1 MRAHGAEPAIPLHAS
16 ILLLHK
22 PIARVRVVVDAV
34 LCFQFLDVV
43 EISFCVW
50 AGDTVAEG
58 LAGVEQDFFQ
68 TTVRCHV
75 LVLGEVVQ
83 ECGEALFK
91 THRNV
96 YPLDLKRRLCVL
108 QAVAE
113 DEVIA
118 VEIADGVI
126 AK

>member
-1 MRAHGAEPAIPLHAS
+1 MA
-16 ILLLHK
+16 
-22 PIARVRVVVDAV
+22 VVVDAV
-34 LCFQFLDVV
+34 LRFQSLDVV

-50 AGDTVAEG
+50 AGDAVAEG

-68 TTVRCHV
+68 TTGQGHV
-75 LVLGEVVQ
+75 LVLGEIVQ
-83 ECGEALFK
+83 QSGEALLK

-96 YPLDLKRRLCVL
+96 YTLDLERRLCVL

-118 VEIADGVI
+118 IEIADGVI
-126 AK
+126 AE